1 MEQIN
6 RWARELKTLRT
17 GEAIKSF
24 RRRFDK
30 ETAQRIIRSEELSEL
45 DRAAISL
52 TIQFGGTTRLGYADS
67 AYFTSEEIE
76 WSPLPCEQP
85 NKAAND

>member
-1 MEQIN
+1 MEQIDS
-6 RWARELKTLRT
+6 WARELKTLRT

-30 ETAQRIIRSEELSEL
+30 QTAQRIIRSDELSDL

-52 TIQFGGTTRLGYADS
+52 TIQFGGTTRFGYADS
-67 AYFTSEEIE
+67 AYFISEEIE
-76 WSPLPCEQP
+76 GGSLPSGQP
-85 NKAAND
+85 NN

>member
-6 RWARELKTLRT
+6 SWARELKTLRT

-30 ETAQRIIRSEELSEL
+30 QTAQRIIRSEELSDL

-76 WSPLPCEQP
+76 GSSLPSVQP
-85 NKAAND
+85 NSQVHG